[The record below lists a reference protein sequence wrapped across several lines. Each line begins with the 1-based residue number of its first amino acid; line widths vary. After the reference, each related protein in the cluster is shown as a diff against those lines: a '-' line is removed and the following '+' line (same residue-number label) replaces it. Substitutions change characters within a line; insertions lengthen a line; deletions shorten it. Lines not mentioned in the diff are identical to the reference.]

1 MRSRGPKPFDH
12 PGPQTSSLGGW
23 IGCAAGPALITTAH
37 LAYGTTTRLASLV
50 LVMAVA
56 GLLLTL
62 LAFPTHRRRLARR
75 SFVVE
80 GAAFMVAIAVAVW
93 SMTPFVPGGPDPVWR
108 FGGTVGASTIDL
120 SATGL
125 EIVKLLGLACFF
137 LIGAIQ
143 GTDPQGR
150 RRSLVAMLAFG
161 ALMTALF
168 MADFLTD
175 TRVGAQ
181 TGRLTGFFPS
191 ANVAGTV
198 MAALLVLSATWF
210 VGRWTEPPPPRAGD
224 RWVRLAPPA
233 ALSLIF
239 TSSLAATGS
248 RGAFAAAAIALALL
262 VGLVVS
268 NPGTRRGTS
277 LCVLML
283 VAVLVLA
290 GGGLILDR
298 LTPAAL
304 MQDQRPIIFET
315 HWRAFLASPL
325 MGYGL
330 GTFSEVNRQLL
341 NADTYAALW
350 SINAAHNL
358 YLQWLE
364 EAGLIGALPM
374 AIAVGAPMIRAAPE
388 VFRRPSSGTWTIGP
402 WLMLIVFLVHGLTD
416 FSLQVYSVAAM
427 FAFLLGLQREPHATD
442 QVVQRNT

>member
-12 PGPQTSSLGGW
+12 TGPQPSSLGRW
-23 IGCAAGPALITTAH
+23 IGCAAGPALITTGH
-37 LAYGTTTRLASLV
+37 LAYGATTRLASLI
-50 LVMAVA
+50 LVMGGA

-62 LAFPTHRRRLARR
+62 LAFPVNRRRLARH
-75 SFVVE
+75 SFVIE
-80 GAAFMVAIAVAVW
+80 GAAFAAAIAVAVW

-108 FGGTVGASTIDL
+108 FVGTAGASTIDL

-143 GTDPQGR
+143 GIEPQGR
-150 RRSLVAMLAFG
+150 RRSLMAMLAVG
-161 ALMTALF
+161 ALMAVLF
-168 MADFLTD
+168 MADVLTGAP
-175 TRVGAQ
+175 VGGQ

-224 RWVRLAPPA
+224 RWVRVAAPA

-239 TSSLAATGS
+239 ASSLAATGS
-248 RGAFAAAAIALALL
+248 RGAFAATATALALL
-262 VGLVVS
+262 IGLVLS
-268 NPGTRRGTS
+268 DRRTRRQPN
-277 LCVLML
+277 LVVLML
-283 VAVLVLA
+283 VAVLMLA
-290 GGGLILDR
+290 GGGLIVDR

-330 GTFSEVNRQLL
+330 GTFSEINRQVV

-364 EAGLIGALPM
+364 EAGLIGGLPM
-374 AIAVGAPMIRAAPE
+374 AIAVGAPMIGAAPA
-388 VFRRPSSGTWTIGP
+388 VFRHSSSGTWTIGS
-402 WLMLIVFLVHGLTD
+402 WLMLIVFLIHGLTD

-427 FAFLLGLQREPHATD
+427 FAFLLGLQRAPCATD
-442 QVVQRNT
+442 